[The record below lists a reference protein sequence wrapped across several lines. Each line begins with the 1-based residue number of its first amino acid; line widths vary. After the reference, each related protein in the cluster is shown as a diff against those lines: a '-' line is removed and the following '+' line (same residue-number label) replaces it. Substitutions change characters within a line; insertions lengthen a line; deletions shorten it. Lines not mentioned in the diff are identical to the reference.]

1 MSVHYFHSG
10 QTGDAVESVWQLTS
24 FAVSKKN
31 IQMAL
36 YMSMCFD
43 VLLLVDVCSMII
55 DCVLIL
61 QILMGLFIKRDVTV
75 AGSYSIVAK

>member
-1 MSVHYFHSG
+1 MRVHYFHSG
-10 QTGDAVESVWQLTS
+10 QTGDAVESAWQLTS

-36 YMSMCFD
+36 YMCFD
-43 VLLLVDVCSMII
+43 VLLLVDVFSMII

-61 QILMGLFIKRDVTV
+61 QILME
-75 AGSYSIVAK
+75 

>member
-1 MSVHYFHSG
+1 MRVHSFHSG

-24 FAVSKKN
+24 FAVSKKY
-31 IQMAL
+31 IQKAL

-43 VLLLVDVCSMII
+43 VLLLVDVFSMII

-61 QILMGLFIKRDVTV
+61 QILME
-75 AGSYSIVAK
+75 

>member
-1 MSVHYFHSG
+1 MRVHYFHSG
-10 QTGDAVESVWQLTS
+10 RTGDAVESVWQLTS

-43 VLLLVDVCSMII
+43 VLLLVDVFSMII

-61 QILMGLFIKRDVTV
+61 QILME
-75 AGSYSIVAK
+75 

>member
-1 MSVHYFHSG
+1 MRVHYFHSG

-36 YMSMCFD
+36 YMCMCFD
-43 VLLLVDVCSMII
+43 VLLIVDLFSMMI

-61 QILMGLFIKRDVTV
+61 QILME
-75 AGSYSIVAK
+75 

>member
-1 MSVHYFHSG
+1 MRVHYFHSG

-24 FAVSKKN
+24 FAVSKKY

-43 VLLLVDVCSMII
+43 VLLLVDVFSMI
-55 DCVLIL
+55 L
-61 QILMGLFIKRDVTV
+61 LMF
-75 AGSYSIVAK
+75 

>member
-1 MSVHYFHSG
+1 MRVHYFHSG

-24 FAVSKKN
+24 FAVSKKY

-43 VLLLVDVCSMII
+43 VLLIVDVFSMMI

-61 QILMGLFIKRDVTV
+61 QILME
-75 AGSYSIVAK
+75 